1 MFTFRA
7 MNTDVTVAVPHL
19 GHVEEEAVAN
29 QIAAV
34 FAAEERTFSRFRPD
48 SELSALNR
56 TTGPMP
62 VSPGLFEALARAR
75 AYHLQTGGL
84 FDPAVGGALVA
95 LGYDRSFELGPRAGA
110 APAAESPPSRF
121 SDLVLDESTRCV
133 RRPAA
138 MHIDLAGLVKG
149 RTVDRA
155 ASLLPAAGYVEAG
168 GDAAFKGDLDGSG
181 WLIDVEDPCDAARTL
196 RTLRVRGGGVA
207 TSAPNRRRWR
217 AAGGIAHHLV
227 DPRFQRPADSD
238 LAQVTVMAASAELA
252 DVLAKTVFL
261 LGSEAGADLIDR
273 QPGVA
278 AYLVPLAGRGRL
290 VGDAEVADA

>member
-7 MNTDVTVAVPHL
+7 MNTDVTVALPHL
-19 GHVEEEAVAN
+19 GPREEEAVAD

-34 FAAEERTFSRFRPD
+34 FAAEEQTFSRFRAD

-56 TTGPMP
+56 ATGPTL

-75 AYHLQTGGL
+75 AYHLRTGGL

-95 LGYDRSFELGPRAGA
+95 LGYDRSFERGPREGA
-110 APAAESPPSRF
+110 APAAGSPAPRF
-121 SDLVLDESTRCV
+121 SDLALDEPTRCV
-133 RRPAA
+133 RRPAE

-155 ASLLPAAGYVEAG
+155 AALLPAAGYVEAG
-168 GDAAFKGDLDGSG
+168 GDAAFTGDLDGSG
-181 WLIDVEDPCDAARTL
+181 WLIDVEDPYDATRTL

-217 AAGGIAHHLV
+217 TADGSAHHLV
-227 DPRFQRPADSD
+227 DPRSQRPAESD
-238 LAQVTVMAASAELA
+238 LAQVTVIAPSAELA
-252 DVLAKTVFL
+252 DVLAKAVFL

-273 QPGVA
+273 QPCVA
-278 AYLVPLAGRGRL
+278 AYLVPLVGAGRL
-290 VGDAEVADA
+290 VGNTEVADA